1 MLSAGDTVLTPHTK
15 KDTLTLIPMDRNE
28 KLKSQKH
35 KVMIFKKENWD
46 GYWFGTPYAVECR
59 KNVRAANSNRMD
71 K

>member
-35 KVMIFKKENWD
+35 KVMIFKKEN
-46 GYWFGTPYAVECR
+46 
-59 KNVRAANSNRMD
+59 
-71 K
+71 